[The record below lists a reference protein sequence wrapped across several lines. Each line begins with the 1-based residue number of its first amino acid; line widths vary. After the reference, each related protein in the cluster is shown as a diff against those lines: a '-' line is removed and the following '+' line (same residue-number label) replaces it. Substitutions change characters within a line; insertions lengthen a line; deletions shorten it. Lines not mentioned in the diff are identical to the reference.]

1 MNKRILSF
9 LIIFW
14 LFSCL
19 AERAKAQT
27 PGDASGDGLVGA
39 SDVVCELNYLFR
51 NGPWLGCLDCG
62 DANGD
67 CSVNA
72 GDIVYLITYLFRQ
85 GPEPQFPE
93 CGWSEPVNLG
103 PPINSYAGDGPFRM
117 TPDGRMAAVVS
128 NRAGTYGNDD
138 IWYTYWDDTSRSWS
152 ELVNCGPNVNWGAND
167 QYPSFSPDG
176 KKLYCSLFARPGGSG
191 DWDVW
196 VSPWDSLNSQWG
208 PIENPGPAINDLGAA
223 DPFLSPDGT
232 KLYFGC
238 DGLYFSEWNGTAW
251 GDRVS
256 LGPNI
261 NMLCAEGHP
270 TVTAD
275 DRTLYFHRCRLI
287 KGGSY
292 DWYLCVSR
300 WTGTEWG
307 PAEELGPPV
316 NIPGSERSPYITAD
330 GSKLYFVCGRPGGL
344 GITDVWVSERIP
356 VTKQGHPKRR

>member
-1 MNKRILSF
+1 MSKVF
-9 LIIFW
+9 LVFA
-14 LFSCL
+14 LL
-19 AERAKAQT
+19 AMFCCVAASEVMAQT
-27 PGDASGDGLVGA
+27 PGDATGDGFVDA
-39 SDVVCELNYLFR
+39 SDVVGELNYLFR

-67 CSVNA
+67 CALNA
-72 GDIVYLITYLFRQ
+72 GDVVYLITYLFRQ

-138 IWYTYWDDTSRSWS
+138 IWYTYWDDSSGNWS
-152 ELVNCGPNVNWGAND
+152 ELVNCGPNVNWEAND
-167 QYPSFSPDG
+167 EYPSFSPDG
-176 KKLYCSLFARPGGSG
+176 KKLYCFLFGRPGGSG

-208 PIENPGPAINDLGAA
+208 PIENPGPAINDPGAA

-232 KLYFGC
+232 KLYFSC
-238 DGLYFSEWNGTAW
+238 NGLYFSEWNGTAW

-256 LGPNI
+256 LGPNV
-261 NMLCAEGHP
+261 NMSCAEGHP

-275 DRTLYFHRCRLI
+275 DRTLYFHRWND
-287 KGGSY
+287 

-307 PAEELGPPV
+307 PVEELGPPV
-316 NIPGSERSPYITAD
+316 NIAGSERSPYITAD
-330 GSKLYFVCGRPGGL
+330 GSKLYFVSGRPGGL
-344 GITDVWVSERIP
+344 GISDVWASERIP
-356 VTKQGHPKRR
+356 VTKQKSSTERR